1 MITETAEFQIKKK
14 KKGSLRKDII
24 FENRSHE
31 KSCYFSQRE
40 KMLALKCERK
50 AVKNLENFPGVRRKR
65 CANFHIYLTGRSSLM
80 ENKTYLKSF
89 QPIIISC
96 LLFTNLSDKQEI
108 ISLHC
113 FVCKLFYRLQ

>member
-1 MITETAEFQIKKK
+1 MRIVHMKN
-14 KKGSLRKDII
+14 LVI
-24 FENRSHE
+24 FLKE
-31 KSCYFSQRE
+31 KVQAF
-40 KMLALKCERK
+40 KCERK

-108 ISLHC
+108 ISLRC

>member
-65 CANFHIYLTGRSSLM
+65 
-80 ENKTYLKSF
+80 LKKIESF
-89 QPIIISC
+89 G
-96 LLFTNLSDKQEI
+96 D
-108 ISLHC
+108 
-113 FVCKLFYRLQ
+113 